1 MQVSII
7 HQIQVMQN
15 PILDLFFQMIT
26 MLGEEM
32 FILVFLT
39 ILYWTVNKKMAQFVG
54 YCFFISLI
62 FNTGI
67 KEILH
72 MPRPIGI
79 EGIRS
84 LRIETATGYS
94 FPSGHT
100 QAVSS
105 LFGSLALFTKN
116 SKITIVSLAT
126 IILVGLS
133 RLYLGLHWPI
143 DVIGGMVIAFIIV
156 FVAYQSFN
164 NKSKWLILLLTIFIF
179 TPILFIYQDSELVSA
194 YALLVGFSLGLAF
207 ENHYINF
214 EMTKHPGKNM
224 LRIIIG
230 LVGIIIL
237 KEGLKWILPHHLI
250 FDFIRYT
257 LIAFYGIGLMPY
269 IIKKFNLQ

>member
-1 MQVSII
+1 MQLSII
-7 HQIQVMQN
+7 KQIQLIEH

-26 MLGEEM
+26 MLGEEV

-54 YCFFISLI
+54 YCFFISLL

-72 MPRPIGI
+72 MPRPIGM

-105 LFGSLALFTKN
+105 LFGSLALFIKKR
-116 SKITIVSLAT
+116 KITIICALA
-126 IILVGLS
+126 IIMVGLS

-143 DVIGGMVIAFIIV
+143 DVIGGMTIAFIIL
-156 FVAYQSFN
+156 FIAYFSFKN
-164 NKSKWLILLLTIFIF
+164 NMKWFLLILVILVFTHIIFM
-179 TPILFIYQDSELVSA
+179 YQDSELVSA
-194 YALLVGFSLGLAF
+194 YALLIGFSLGMAF

-230 LVGIIIL
+230 LLGIIIL
-237 KEGLKWILPHHLI
+237 KEGLKWILPHHLNS
-250 FDFIRYT
+250 DFIRYT